1 MSTEAEEFDAY
12 HKWLGIPTEQR
23 PPNLYQLVGV
33 QLFEKDFDVIAN
45 ACDQRMAHL
54 RTFSTSNHREHAEK
68 LLNEVSAARVTLLNP
83 RLKAGYD
90 STLRAKYPPPGVV
103 GIASREE
110 TRKLS
115 PNDQLDEFTLL
126 ERSGGGKTGV
136 LWKAKHRLL
145 GKIVA
150 IKIMPEDSAKFP
162 EWIKRLQREVK
173 ITAKL
178 SHPNLVSATDAGVFH
193 GIHYLVQDYFEG
205 RELSDELKEQGPL
218 PVDRALHY
226 FLQAARGLE
235 YAHQRT
241 IYHRNVKPANM
252 MVDAAGNLRIANMI
266 MARVEDNTEA
276 YMSLVEGL
284 TSPGFMMGTGDYLAP
299 EQAVDAASADARAD
313 IYSLGCTLHE
323 MLIGTPPFPEK
334 GVVQKLL
341 AHKNKPAPSLRQ
353 QRADLPVWLDE
364 IYQKMLAKDPSQRY
378 QSMSEVVA
386 AVERGQ
392 KSQAAVSWTT
402 IAMVLGFMAVFI
414 GCVVMGLVA
423 AALYFVFVGGAPTA
437 P

>member
-1 MSTEAEEFDAY
+1 MPNEVREEFDPY
-12 HKWLGIPTEQR
+12 YKWLGIPVEQR

-33 QLFEKDFDVIAN
+33 QMFEKDFDVIAN
-45 ACDQRMAHL
+45 ACDQRMTHL
-54 RTFSTSNHREHAEK
+54 RTYATSQHRREAEQ
-68 LLNEVSAARVTLLNP
+68 LLNEISAARVTLLTP

-90 STLRAKYPPPGVV
+90 STLRAKYPPPGST
-103 GIASREE
+103 GIASRDQ

-115 PNDQLDEFTLL
+115 MGDQLDEFTLI
-126 ERSGGGKTGV
+126 ERTGGGKTGV

-162 EWIKRLQREVK
+162 EWVKRLQREVK

-178 SHPNLVSATDAGVFH
+178 NHPNLVSATDAGVFQ

-205 RELSDELKEQGPL
+205 RELAEELKEKGPQ
-218 PVDRALHY
+218 PIDRALHY
-226 FLQAARGLE
+226 AMQAARGLE

-252 MVDAAGNLRIANMI
+252 MVDAAGNLRITNMI
-266 MARVEDNTEA
+266 MARVEDNSEA
-276 YMSLVEGL
+276 YISLVEGL

-299 EQAVDAASADARAD
+299 EQAADAASADARAD

-323 MLIGTPPFPEK
+323 MLVGAPPFPEK

-341 AHKNKPAPSLRQ
+341 AHKGKAPPSLRA
-353 QRADLPVWLDE
+353 QRPDVPQWLDE
-364 IYQKMLAKDPSQRY
+364 VYLRMMAKDPNQRY
-378 QSMSEVVA
+378 QSMSEVIAAIERGRGNAGMSWSGLAVIFGFLAVFVVCLLLGLAAA
-386 AVERGQ
+386 AV
-392 KSQAAVSWTT
+392 
-402 IAMVLGFMAVFI
+402 
-414 GCVVMGLVA
+414 
-423 AALYFVFVGGAPTA
+423 YFLLMK
-437 P
+437 